1 MGLSVI
7 GKTAWEVPSLAPDDA
22 GWAAHRAVLDQHQPF
37 RDFEFARAM
46 PDGVQR
52 HFSISGQPRYAAD
65 GAFTGYR
72 GVGRDV
78 TEIAMAREH
87 IASLA
92 YSDPLT
98 GLANRTSLGPS
109 LEQAVQRARRR
120 NSKLA
125 AEVID
130 PYGFNQVNDLH
141 RPHAG
146 DKMLVELAAP
156 LPDNLPPTHLI

>member
-72 GVGRDV
+72 GVGRVV
-78 TEIAMAREH
+78 TEIAIAREH

-92 YSDPLT
+92 SRD
-98 GLANRTSLGPS
+98 
-109 LEQAVQRARRR
+109 
-120 NSKLA
+120 
-125 AEVID
+125 
-130 PYGFNQVNDLH
+130 
-141 RPHAG
+141 
-146 DKMLVELAAP
+146 
-156 LPDNLPPTHLI
+156 PPTVPAHTTSIAPYLHQA